1 MSSREKL
8 QAALNRLIVSVF
20 RRRPQLHYFQ
30 VRQLGISRRCSLTWG
45 LTMQGYHDIVSVI
58 FLTLPRELHLPVTEK
73 LSLHRVRDS
82 MGVNLDPVVGLLRY
96 AIPLIPLEC
105 RSRSQSTEF

>member
-1 MSSREKL
+1 MSNREKL

-30 VRQLGISRRCSLTWG
+30 VRQLVISRRCSLKWG
-45 LTMQGYHDIVSVI
+45 LTVQGYHDIVSVV

-96 AIPLIPLEC
+96 AIPLITLEC
-105 RSRSQSTEF
+105 RSRS